1 MTFTV
6 DMVLEYQVAN
16 CLRFLI
22 RTELVLRHTQTVLRQ
37 NCPKLCPDRGG
48 RGTARMGVRG
58 GGLVDGGEWGGQ
70 GGRWRHRGLD

>member
-1 MTFTV
+1 MTFT
-6 DMVLEYQVAN
+6 VAN

-48 RGTARMGVRG
+48 RGTVRGWGG
-58 GGLVDGGEWGGQ
+58 GGLVDGREWGGQ
-70 GGRWRHRGLD
+70 GGR